1 MAFIGVI
8 AESKNEMQI
17 KKIISKKLNSENKEH
32 TVITINSKSIDNIKN
47 IRFET
52 ILVISLEE
60 LSKKY
65 SMINEILKNAKYLV
79 INSDI
84 DENNLEF
91 INNTKVNAITFGFNQ
106 KATITASSVEDN
118 LMLCIQRKIIDV
130 NRNSLEPQ
138 EIEVKNNNEKLSNS
152 SHNAMGIASILLI
165 YGKKEI
171 IF

>member
-17 KKIISKKLNSENKEH
+17 KKIISKNLNSENKEH

-65 SMINEILKNAKYLV
+65 SAINEILKNAKYLV

-130 NRNSLEPQ
+130 NRNILEPQ

>member
-17 KKIISKKLNSENKEH
+17 KKIISKNLNSENKEH

-130 NRNSLEPQ
+130 NRNILEPQ

>member
-17 KKIISKKLNSENKEH
+17 KKIISKNLNSENKEH

-65 SMINEILKNAKYLV
+65 SAINEILKNAKYLV

-130 NRNSLEPQ
+130 NRNILEPQ
-138 EIEVKNNNEKLSNS
+138 EIEIKNNGKKLSNS

>member
-17 KKIISKKLNSENKEH
+17 KKIISKNLNSENKEH

-65 SMINEILKNAKYLV
+65 SAINEILKNGKYLV

-130 NRNSLEPQ
+130 NRNILEPQ
-138 EIEVKNNNEKLSNS
+138 EIEIKNNNEILSNS

>member
-17 KKIISKKLNSENKEH
+17 KKIISKNLNSENKEH

>member
-17 KKIISKKLNSENKEH
+17 KKIISKNLNSENKEH

-65 SMINEILKNAKYLV
+65 SAINEILKNAKYLV

-130 NRNSLEPQ
+130 NRNILEPQ
-138 EIEVKNNNEKLSNS
+138 EIEIKNNNEKLSNS

>member
-17 KKIISKKLNSENKEH
+17 KKIISKNLNSENKEH

-65 SMINEILKNAKYLV
+65 SAINEILKNAKYLV

-130 NRNSLEPQ
+130 NRNILEPQ
-138 EIEVKNNNEKLSNS
+138 EIGIKNNGKKLSNS

>member
-17 KKIISKKLNSENKEH
+17 KKIISKNLNSENKEH

-65 SMINEILKNAKYLV
+65 GMINEILKNAKYLV